1 MATFQTEVPVRF
13 GHCDPAGI
21 VYYPRYFDMIN
32 DVVEDW
38 FEDGIGTSFPGL
50 MYHQGLTT
58 PTVHFN
64 VDFSAESR
72 FGDRLTY
79 RLNVKKVGKT
89 SVETYIEASCQG
101 TVRLK
106 VKQVL
111 VFIDIKTRK
120 PTKIPDELHRKI
132 SRYKFDEES
141 TAAG

>member
-89 SVETYIEASCQG
+89 SVETYIEASSQG
-101 TVRLK
+101 TIRLK

-132 SRYKFDEES
+132 SRYKFDED
-141 TAAG
+141 G